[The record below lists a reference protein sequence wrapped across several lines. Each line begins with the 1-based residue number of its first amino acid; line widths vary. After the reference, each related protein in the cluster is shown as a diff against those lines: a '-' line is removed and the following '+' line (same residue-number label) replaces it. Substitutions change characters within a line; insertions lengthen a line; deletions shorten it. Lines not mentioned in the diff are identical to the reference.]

1 MTMANARTQRTRG
14 VMEGIR
20 QILFQDWDP
29 LGVKDNQKLS
39 DEYDSCIAPV
49 YRLLVERASAKAIV
63 NCLFR
68 LERDLGMPAK
78 SKEHLLP
85 IAHKLLG
92 LNVKVGTDAA

>member
-1 MTMANARTQRTRG
+1 
-14 VMEGIR
+14 MEEIR

-39 DEYDSCIAPV
+39 DEYDSCIASV
-49 YRLLVERASAKAIV
+49 YRLLVERASARAIV

-68 LERDLGMPAK
+68 LEHDLGMPAK

-85 IAHKLLG
+85 VAHKLLA